1 MKSPQSDIQALFEP
15 KSLAVIGAARDEN
28 KIGYKILKNILDGG
42 YQGKIF
48 PVNPQGG
55 EILGLR
61 AYRSVEE
68 VNEPVDVASIVIPA
82 RFVYEAVQ
90 RCASKKVKYLTII
103 SSGFSEI
110 GNNEEERRIVSYAR
124 DHNMRVLGPNI
135 FGIYSAA
142 ASLNATFGSSGIS
155 PGRVAIITQSGA
167 LGVAMI
173 GKTSVEN
180 IGLSAIVSV
189 GNKTDVDEAD
199 LLEYLVTDP
208 HTKII
213 LMYIEGVRDGER
225 LIQAVKKT
233 TRKIPVVVIKSGRSE
248 RGALAAASHTGS
260 LAGSD
265 EIFDAIMRQCG
276 VLRAENVEEAFNW
289 CKFLANTPFPAGES
303 TVIVT
308 NGGGIGVMATDA
320 CEKFGVRL
328 YDDTLNLKEIFSTVT
343 PEFGSTKNPVDLT
356 GGATSSHY
364 RSALEEALKSDQID
378 SVIALYGETAVFD
391 AENLSSMIGDNSRRY
406 KEQKKPLVFSIF
418 GGEMIESCLRAMK
431 KGEAAVYGD
440 VYQAVSCLGSIYR
453 YRHYLK
459 EYSDAIDEA
468 AIDPAAIDRVID
480 QALKEGRSFLLAHE
494 GQAVMRAAGIP
505 IPQTRIA
512 RNLEEAVRA
521 AETIGYPVVMKVVSR
536 DILHKSDA
544 GGVALDLEDKKE
556 AIDAY
561 QAILRNARAY
571 KADAKIEGV
580 EVSEMVEKG
589 METIIGARRDRTF
602 GPLIMFGLGGIY
614 VEVMK
619 DVAFRAL
626 PINRKEILAMVK
638 EIRAYP
644 LLLGVR
650 GEEKKDLDGVVDTII
665 KVGTVLQRCPGITDI
680 EINPLL
686 VYEHGRGVKAVDV
699 RILLTSGK
707 KGV

>member
-1 MKSPQSDIQALFEP
+1 MKSPQSNIQTLFEP
-15 KSLAVIGAARDEN
+15 KTLAVIGAARDEN

-42 YQGKIF
+42 YKGKIF

-55 EILGLR
+55 EILGLK

-82 RFVYEAVQ
+82 KFVFEAVQ
-90 RCASKKVKYLTII
+90 SCARKKVKYLTII

-124 DHNMRVLGPNI
+124 DHNMRILGPNI

-155 PGRVAIITQSGA
+155 PGSVAIITQSGA

-208 HTKII
+208 HTQIV

-248 RGALAAASHTGS
+248 RGAIAAASHTGS

-276 VLRAENVEEAFNW
+276 VLRAESVEEAFNW
-289 CKFLANTPFPAGES
+289 CKFLANTPSPAGEN

-328 YDDTLNLKEIFSTVT
+328 YDDTLTLKEIFSTVT

-364 RSALEEALKSDQID
+364 NSALEEALKSHPID

-391 AENLSSMIGDNSRRY
+391 AENLSSMIGENSRRY

-418 GGEMIESCLRAMK
+418 GGEKIESCLFAMK
-431 KGEAAVYGD
+431 KGDAAVYGD

-453 YRHYLK
+453 YSHYLK
-459 EYSDAIDEA
+459 EYSESVDEA
-468 AIDPAAIDRVID
+468 TIDPSAIDRVID
-480 QALKEGRSFLLAHE
+480 QALKDGRSFLLAHE
-494 GQAVMRAAGIP
+494 GQAVMRAAGIS

-512 RNLEEAVRA
+512 HSLEEAVRA
-521 AETIGYPVVMKVVSR
+521 AETVGYPVVMKVVSR

-544 GGVALDLEDKKE
+544 GGVALDLEDRNE
-556 AIDAY
+556 VIDAY

-571 KADAKIEGV
+571 KADANIDGV

-626 PINRKEILAMVK
+626 PINRKEIMAMVK
-638 EIRAYP
+638 EVRAYP

-650 GEEKKDLDGVVDTII
+650 GEEKKDLDSVIDTIV
-665 KVGTVLQRCPGITDI
+665 KVGTVLQRCERITDI
-680 EINPLL
+680 EINPLM

-699 RILLTSGK
+699 RILLASGR

>member
-1 MKSPQSDIQALFEP
+1 MESPTLNIRALFEP
-15 KSLAVIGAARDEN
+15 NTLAVIGAARDEN

-42 YQGKIF
+42 YKGKVF

-55 EILGLR
+55 EILGLK

-68 VNEPVDVASIVIPA
+68 INDPVDVASIVIPA
-82 RFVYEAVQ
+82 KFVFEAV
-90 RCASKKVKYLTII
+90 RSCARKKVKYLTII

-124 DHNMRVLGPNI
+124 EHNMRILGPNI

-167 LGVAMI
+167 LGIAMI

-208 HTKII
+208 HTRIV

-225 LIQAVKKT
+225 LIHALKKV

-248 RGALAAASHTGS
+248 RGAMAAASHTGS

-289 CKFLANTPFPAGES
+289 CKFLAHTPFPAGES
-303 TVIVT
+303 TVIIT

-320 CEKFGVRL
+320 CEKYGVRM
-328 YDDTLNLKEIFSTVT
+328 YDDTLALKEIFSPVT

-356 GGATSSHY
+356 GGATSAHY
-364 RSALEEALKSDQID
+364 NSALEAALKSEPIQ

-391 AENLSSMIGDNSRRY
+391 AENLFSLIDENSRRY
-406 KEQKKPLVFSIF
+406 KEKKKPLVFSIF
-418 GGEMIESCLRAMK
+418 GGEKIENCLLAMK

-440 VYQAVSCLGSIYR
+440 VYQAVSCLGSIYK
-453 YRHYLK
+453 YGHYLK
-459 EYSDAIDEA
+459 EYSDGVDEA
-468 AIDPAAIDRVID
+468 AIDPSAIDRVID
-480 QALKEGRSFLLAHE
+480 QALKEGRTFLLAHE
-494 GQAVMRAAGIP
+494 GQAVMRSAGIP

-512 RNLEEAVRA
+512 HSLDEAVQA
-521 AETIGYPVVMKVVSR
+521 AEAIGYPVVLKVVSR

-544 GGVALDLEDKKE
+544 GGVALDLEDKRE
-556 AIDAY
+556 VVDAY

-571 KADAKIEGV
+571 KADAHIEGV
-580 EVSEMVEKG
+580 EVAEMVEKG
-589 METIIGARRDRTF
+589 LETIVGARRDRTF

-626 PINRKEILAMVK
+626 PINRKEVMAMVK

-650 GEEKKDLDGVVDTII
+650 GEEKKDLDGVVETII
-665 KVGTVLQRCPGITDI
+665 KVGTILQRCERITDL

-707 KGV
+707 KGA

>member
-1 MKSPQSDIQALFEP
+1 
-15 KSLAVIGAARDEN
+15 
-28 KIGYKILKNILDGG
+28 
-42 YQGKIF
+42 
-48 PVNPQGG
+48 VNPQGG
-55 EILGLR
+55 EILGLK

-82 RFVYEAVQ
+82 KFVYEAVQ
-90 RCASKKVKYLTII
+90 SCARKKVKYLTII

-110 GNNEEERRIVSYAR
+110 GNNEEERRIVSYANK
-124 DHNMRVLGPNI
+124 HHMRILGPNI

-208 HTKII
+208 HTKIV

-233 TRKIPVVVIKSGRSE
+233 TQKIPVVVIKSGRSE

-289 CKFLANTPFPAGES
+289 CKFLANTPFPEGEN

-328 YDDTLNLKEIFSTVT
+328 YDDTLTLKEIFSTVT

-391 AENLSSMIGDNSRRY
+391 AENLSSMIGDNSRKY

-418 GGEMIESCLRAMK
+418 GGEMIESCLLATK
-431 KGEAAVYGD
+431 KGEGAVYGD
-440 VYQAVSCLGSIYR
+440 VYQAVSCLVRFTGITII
-453 YRHYLK
+453 
-459 EYSDAIDEA
+459 EGIFEA
-468 AIDPAAIDRVID
+468 VARRPSTAGHQPGDRPG
-480 QALKEGRSFLLAHE
+480 AERGRSFCW
-494 GQAVMRAAGIP
+494 P
-505 IPQTRIA
+505 T
-512 RNLEEAVRA
+512 
-521 AETIGYPVVMKVVSR
+521 
-536 DILHKSDA
+536 
-544 GGVALDLEDKKE
+544 
-556 AIDAY
+556 
-561 QAILRNARAY
+561 
-571 KADAKIEGV
+571 
-580 EVSEMVEKG
+580 
-589 METIIGARRDRTF
+589 RDRRSCEPPGSHSQTLITRSWRKRS
-602 GPLIMFGLGGIY
+602 GP
-614 VEVMK
+614 
-619 DVAFRAL
+619 
-626 PINRKEILAMVK
+626 RKPSAT
-638 EIRAYP
+638 R
-644 LLLGVR
+644 
-650 GEEKKDLDGVVDTII
+650 
-665 KVGTVLQRCPGITDI
+665 
-680 EINPLL
+680 
-686 VYEHGRGVKAVDV
+686 
-699 RILLTSGK
+699 
-707 KGV
+707 

>member
-1 MKSPQSDIQALFEP
+1 MKSPQLDIQDLFEP
-15 KSLAVIGAARDEN
+15 KTLAVIGAARDEN
-28 KIGYKILKNILDGG
+28 KIGYKILKNILAGG
-42 YQGKIF
+42 YKGKIF

-55 EILGLR
+55 EILGLKT
-61 AYRSVEE
+61 YRSVEE

-82 RFVYEAVQ
+82 KFVYEAVQ
-90 RCASKKVKYLTII
+90 SCARKKVKYLTII

-110 GNNEEERRIVSYAR
+110 GNNEEERRIVSYANE
-124 DHNMRVLGPNI
+124 HHMRVLGPNI

-155 PGRVAIITQSGA
+155 AGRVAIITQSGA

-208 HTKII
+208 HTKIV

-233 TRKIPVVVIKSGRSE
+233 TQKIPVVVIKSGRSE
-248 RGALAAASHTGS
+248 RGAIAAASHTGS

-289 CKFLANTPFPAGES
+289 CKFLANTPFPAGEN

-328 YDDTLNLKEIFSTVT
+328 YDDTLTLKEIFSTVT

-391 AENLSSMIGDNSRRY
+391 AENLSSMIGDNSQRY

-418 GGEMIESCLRAMK
+418 GGEMIESCLLAMK

-453 YRHYLK
+453 YYHYLK
-459 EYSDAIDEA
+459 EYSEAVDES
-468 AIDPAAIDRVID
+468 AIDPAAINRVID

-505 IPQTRIA
+505 IPQARIA
-512 RNLEEAVRA
+512 RSLEEAVRA

-544 GGVALDLEDKKE
+544 GGVALDLEDRKE

-571 KADAKIEGV
+571 KADANIEGV

-626 PINRKEILAMVK
+626 PINRKEIMAMVK

-665 KVGTVLQRCPGITDI
+665 KVGTVLQRCARITDI

>member
-1 MKSPQSDIQALFEP
+1 MKSPQSNIQTLFEP
-15 KSLAVIGAARDEN
+15 KTLAVIGAARDEN

-42 YQGKIF
+42 YKGKIF

-55 EILGLR
+55 EILGLK

-82 RFVYEAVQ
+82 KFVFEAVQ
-90 RCASKKVKYLTII
+90 SCARKKVKYLTII

-124 DHNMRVLGPNI
+124 DHNMRILGPNI

-208 HTKII
+208 HTQIV

-248 RGALAAASHTGS
+248 RGAIAAASHTGS

-276 VLRAENVEEAFNW
+276 VLRAESVEEAFNW
-289 CKFLANTPFPAGES
+289 CKFLANTPSPAGEN

-328 YDDTLNLKEIFSTVT
+328 YDDTLTLKEIFSTVT

-364 RSALEEALKSDQID
+364 NSALEEALKSHPID

-391 AENLSSMIGDNSRRY
+391 AENLSSMIGENSRRY

-418 GGEMIESCLRAMK
+418 GGEKIESCLFAMK
-431 KGEAAVYGD
+431 KGDAAVYGD

-453 YRHYLK
+453 YSHYLK
-459 EYSDAIDEA
+459 EYSESVDEA
-468 AIDPAAIDRVID
+468 TIDPSAIDRVID

-494 GQAVMRAAGIP
+494 GQAVMRAAGIS

-512 RNLEEAVRA
+512 HSLEEAVRA
-521 AETIGYPVVMKVVSR
+521 AETVGYPVVMKVVSR

-544 GGVALDLEDKKE
+544 GGVALDLEDRNE
-556 AIDAY
+556 VIDAY

-571 KADAKIEGV
+571 KADANIDGV

-626 PINRKEILAMVK
+626 PINRKEIMAMVK
-638 EIRAYP
+638 EVRAYP

-650 GEEKKDLDGVVDTII
+650 GEEKKDLDSVIDTIV
-665 KVGTVLQRCPGITDI
+665 KVGTVLQRCERITDI
-680 EINPLL
+680 EINPLM

-699 RILLTSGK
+699 RILLASGR

>member
-1 MKSPQSDIQALFEP
+1 MKSPQSNIQTLFEP
-15 KSLAVIGAARDEN
+15 KTLAVIGAARDEN

-42 YQGKIF
+42 YKGKIF

-55 EILGLR
+55 EILGLK

-82 RFVYEAVQ
+82 KFVFEAVQ
-90 RCASKKVKYLTII
+90 SCARKKVKYLTII

-124 DHNMRVLGPNI
+124 DHNMRILGPNI

-142 ASLNATFGSSGIS
+142 SSLNATFGSSGIS

-208 HTKII
+208 HTQIV

-248 RGALAAASHTGS
+248 RGAIAAASHTGS

-276 VLRAENVEEAFNW
+276 VLRAESVEEAFNW
-289 CKFLANTPFPAGES
+289 CKFLANTPSPAGEN

-328 YDDTLNLKEIFSTVT
+328 YDDTLTLKEIFSTVT

-364 RSALEEALKSDQID
+364 NSALEEALKSHPID

-391 AENLSSMIGDNSRRY
+391 AENLSSMIGENSRRY

-418 GGEMIESCLRAMK
+418 GGEKIESCLFAMK
-431 KGEAAVYGD
+431 KGDAAVYGD

-453 YRHYLK
+453 YSHYLK
-459 EYSDAIDEA
+459 EYSESVDEA
-468 AIDPAAIDRVID
+468 TIDPSAIDRVID

-494 GQAVMRAAGIP
+494 GQAVMRAAGIS

-512 RNLEEAVRA
+512 HSLEEAVRA
-521 AETIGYPVVMKVVSR
+521 SETVGYPVVMKVVSR

-544 GGVALDLEDKKE
+544 GGVALDLEDRNE
-556 AIDAY
+556 VIDAY

-571 KADAKIEGV
+571 KADANIDGV

-626 PINRKEILAMVK
+626 PINRKEIMAMVK
-638 EIRAYP
+638 EVRAYP

-650 GEEKKDLDGVVDTII
+650 GEEKKDLDSVIDTIV
-665 KVGTVLQRCPGITDI
+665 KVGTALQRCERITDI
-680 EINPLL
+680 EINPLM

-699 RILLTSGK
+699 RILLASGR